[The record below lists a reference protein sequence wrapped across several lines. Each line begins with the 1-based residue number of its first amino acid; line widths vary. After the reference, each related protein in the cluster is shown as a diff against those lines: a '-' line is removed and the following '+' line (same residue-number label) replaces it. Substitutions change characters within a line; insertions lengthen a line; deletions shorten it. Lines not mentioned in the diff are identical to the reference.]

1 MTDRY
6 WDEFET
12 FAIAMGEDLD
22 LRRRSRHRHFRLNPV
37 DGVPVSHAHFAV
49 VASGESPVRPAG
61 NRVQLVLEGRYAE
74 HYLAA
79 LVRLRSRVDAKIPGS
94 EWLVQPAGRASHIEV
109 RKGHH
114 LDSPAAWPEDF
125 EWLLRNLLVFR
136 RVLGPFVQAARR
148 GL

>member
-1 MTDRY
+1 
-6 WDEFET
+6 
-12 FAIAMGEDLD
+12 MGEDLD

-37 DGVPVSHAHFAV
+37 DCDVPVSHAHFAV
-49 VASGESPVRPAG
+49 AASGESRVRPAG
-61 NRVQLVLEGRYAE
+61 NRVQLVLEGEHAE
-74 HYLAA
+74 HYFAA
-79 LVRLRSRVDAKIPGS
+79 LSSCRSRIDAKIPGA
-94 EWLVQPAGRASHIEV
+94 EWLDQPAGRASHIEV

-136 RVLGPFVQAARR
+136 RVLGPFVRAAGR

>member
-1 MTDRY
+1 
-6 WDEFET
+6 
-12 FAIAMGEDLD
+12 MGEDLD

-37 DGVPVSHAHFAV
+37 DDDVPVSVPVRHAHFAV
-49 VASGESPVRPAG
+49 AASGESRVRPAG

-79 LVRLRSRVDAKIPGS
+79 LFRLRSRIDAKIPGA

-109 RKGHH
+109 RKEHH
-114 LDSPAAWPEDF
+114 LDFPAAWPEDF

-136 RVLGPFVQAARR
+136 RVLGPFVRAAGR